1 MEIVLY
7 LTKVCLYFI
16 LSFLFYNKILVDS
29 LRLPQKLHSKMYV
42 ANELFAANNFAEL
55 LSQCLRNASRAAEIV
70 LDILKEQAFT
80 ERPCRPGPRK
90 PSLST

>member
-16 LSFLFYNKILVDS
+16 LLFLFYNKILVDS
-29 LRLPQKLHSKMYV
+29 LRLPQQLHSKMCV

-55 LSQCLRNASRAAEIV
+55 LSHCLRHGSRAVEIT
-70 LDILKEQAFT
+70 LDILKEQTVLAVLVP
-80 ERPCRPGPRK
+80 ESPRY
-90 PSLST
+90 PLNP